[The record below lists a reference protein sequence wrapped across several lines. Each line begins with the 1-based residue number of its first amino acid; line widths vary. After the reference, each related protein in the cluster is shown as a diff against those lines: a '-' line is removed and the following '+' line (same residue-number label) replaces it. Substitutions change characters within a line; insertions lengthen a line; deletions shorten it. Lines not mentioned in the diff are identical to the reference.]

1 MIWPYSDLLLHDMGP
16 GLGDAGGQEWRT
28 PPLWGLGRHGEVN
41 GNAYYLHDGR
51 AKSLDDAIRW
61 HGGEGAA
68 AKAAFDVLDE
78 QNQTLLLAFLAGL

>member
-68 AKAAFDVLDE
+68 AKAAFDALPSEQHDAILD
-78 QNQTLLLAFLAGL
+78 FLRSL